1 MKLHHLRAL
10 LAIGDSGSFTG
21 AAAALEM
28 SQSSLSHAIAE
39 FERELGVSLLA
50 RDRQGARLTE
60 VGTRVSAHARQAF
73 AAVGSIRA
81 EADSA
86 RGVLTGRIRIGSIPS
101 AAVSFLPKV
110 VASFSRQHAGVEII
124 LLEEPSQGMQQ
135 LAEWLGDGTIDIAL
149 LELPM
154 PGLRTVPILRDQF
167 CAIACA
173 GSALAAR
180 SKISVRDLAREP
192 FIMSRYVSE
201 RLVRAAYARHR
212 VPLTVRFDVQDLST
226 LVSLVREGLGISV
239 VPSVA
244 FPETPPGV
252 ALLPL
257 LPPVRRE
264 LGFALGSWDHPSPA
278 ASAFVRTL
286 HQFSASKLSA

>member
-1 MKLHHLRAL
+1 MKLHHLTTL
-10 LAIGDSGSFTG
+10 LAIADNGSFT
-21 AAAALEM
+21 AAATALEM

-39 FERELGVSLLA
+39 FEKELGVSLLA

-60 VGTRVSAHARQAF
+60 VGARVSAHARQAL
-73 AAVGSIRA
+73 AAVDSIRA
-81 EADSA
+81 EAESA
-86 RGVLTGRIRIGSIPS
+86 RGILTGRIRIGSIPS

-110 VASFSRQHAGVEII
+110 VARFSRRHAGVEIV

-135 LAEWLGDGTIDIAL
+135 LTEWLRDGTIDIAL
-149 LELPM
+149 VESPLA
-154 PGLRTVPILRDQF
+154 GLRTVPILADQF
-167 CAIACA
+167 CAIAAA
-173 GSALAAR
+173 GSPLAQR
-180 SKISVRDLAREP
+180 GKVSVRDLAGEP

-201 RLVRAAYARHR
+201 RVVRAAYARHR
-212 VPLTVRFDVQDLST
+212 VSLTVRFDVQDLAT

-257 LPPVRRE
+257 LPRVRRE
-264 LGFALGSWDHPSPA
+264 LGFALNSWEHSSPA
-278 ASAFVRTL
+278 VSAFVRAL
-286 HQFSASKLSA
+286 HELSGAEPQP